1 MSMQA
6 SGDDVRRTYA
16 VVGSTGKATTCYV
29 LDHVL
34 AALGRS
40 TAMSSTVETKVG
52 GERSP
57 VERGTTPD
65 VAAVAQRAS
74 AVRIDDTILEL
85 RWPDLAAGS
94 VTRAVDGVDV
104 ALFTHL
110 DPEVEVESA
119 DERLE
124 LAAAALAAAKRAVV
138 LIDDDAGTR
147 LAARTPGAVT
157 VGTRPHGQDADWQVS
172 VNASRPDH
180 IDFTVT
186 HRTGRSV
193 STSLWIPTRFSV
205 GYAALALVAVME
217 TGTPGSTIAR
227 VLPKGLR
234 PVVPGRVERIS
245 DQPRC
250 IVDIAHNPAR
260 LARVLQPLRRTT
272 RGKLVVVVS
281 ARPGDSVQVR
291 RAIGKAAAF
300 ADTVVVT
307 DDDFGAQDDPA
318 AIRADVLA
326 GAREAG
332 ATVAEVSPRRAAIRG
347 VVALAARDDTVLV
360 AGRGHLTTLTVDGAR
375 EHLDDREEVRA
386 GLARRES
393 RDAEPE

>member
-34 AALGRS
+34 SALGRS
-40 TAMSSTVETKVG
+40 TAISSTVETKIG
-52 GERSP
+52 AERAP

-65 VAAVAQRAS
+65 ADAVAQRAKTL
-74 AVRIDDTILEL
+74 RIDDTILEL

-94 VTRAVDGVDV
+94 GGEVDV

-110 DPEVEVESA
+110 DTEVEAESSQ
-119 DERLE
+119 ERLQ
-124 LAAAALAAAKRAVV
+124 LAADALRAAQRTVV
-138 LIDDDAGTR
+138 LIDDAAGTR
-147 LAARTPGAVT
+147 LAASVPGAVT

-217 TGTPGSTIAR
+217 SGTPGATIAR

-234 PVVPGRVERIS
+234 PVVPGRVERVS
-245 DQPRC
+245 DHPRC
-250 IVDIAHNPAR
+250 IVDVAHNPAR
-260 LARVLQPLRRTT
+260 LARVLQPLRKTT
-272 RGKLVVVVS
+272 RGKLVAVVS
-281 ARPGDSVQVR
+281 ARPGDSVQMR
-291 RAIGKAAAF
+291 RAIGTAAAF

-307 DDDFGAQDDPA
+307 DDDFGTQDDPA

-326 GAREAG
+326 AAREAG
-332 ATVAEVSPRRAAIRG
+332 ATVAEVAPRRAAIRG
-347 VVALAARDDTVLV
+347 VVALAARDDTVVV
-360 AGRGHLTTLTVDGAR
+360 AGRGHLTTLLVDGAA

-386 GLARRES
+386 GIAQRES
-393 RDAEPE
+393 RDAEPG